1 MCLQHDDLQNNLD
14 GLEALGKAL
23 LHDFLWVGR
32 RYTDGTCQL
41 HSLQKLHAPLA
52 EDDLAILFKPVIQE
66 DSPGGLHRVARGVH
80 LSAPGSWL

>member
-1 MCLQHDDLQNNLD
+1 MFLQHDDLQKNLD

-32 RYTDGTCQL
+32 RHTDGTCQL
-41 HSLQKLHAPLA
+41 HNLQKHHARLA
-52 EDDLAILFKPVIQE
+52 EDDLAILFKPVIRA
-66 DSPGGLHRVARGVH
+66 DSPGDLHRVARGVH

>member
-1 MCLQHDDLQNNLD
+1 MFLQHDDLRKNLD

-23 LHDFLWVGR
+23 LGDFLWVGR
-32 RYTDGTCQL
+32 RHTDGTCQL

-52 EDDLAILFKPVIQE
+52 EDDLTILFKPAIQA
-66 DSPGGLHRVARGVH
+66 DSPGELPRVARGVH